1 MDVEEEASAYDMEPV
16 SSHVDACI
24 SSLPLS
30 TPSILQRE
38 KERGGTG
45 GGKGGGG
52 RGGGRRVESVHLKEG
67 RGPGKGERG
76 RKREGGLESLL
87 VWNMEGTRARTCTH
101 TYTHTHCEYGRWRVH
116 VTVGAKPMC
125 HLTVGT

>member
-16 SSHVDACI
+16 SSHVEACI

-38 KERGGTG
+38 KERGGG
-45 GGKGGGG
+45 GGVKGDG
-52 RGGGRRVESVHLKEG
+52 ESVRLKEG
-67 RGPGKGERG
+67 RGPGEGGRG

-87 VWNMEGTRARTCTH
+87 VWKMEGTRARTYTH
-101 TYTHTHCEYGRWRVH
+101 TYTHTHCDYRR
-116 VTVGAKPMC
+116 
-125 HLTVGT
+125 